1 MRIRY
6 ILVLPAILLL
16 AQLPPGAADEKPSN
30 LKPRLAVLVVFD
42 QMRGDYL
49 NRWEKLFGEGGF
61 RRLQKDGAWFQ
72 NCHYPYAYTLTA
84 PGHASLATGTSP
96 YKHGIIAND
105 WYDRATGKMIASVES
120 ERHRPVP
127 APPYTGKIIPGASP
141 QRRRRPTLSDSLLE
155 ATAGKGKVVSLS
167 LKDRAA
173 ILLAALRALCL
184 WFSTNAGTF
193 VSSTQYGDELPPWVT
208 EFNRGRMADRWFGR
222 DWTRLLPDLDYAR
235 YSGPDNVAAEGIG
248 FAQGRTFPHP
258 MTGGSSKIGRAYY
271 QAMTAS
277 PYGSELLLALAKKAI
292 DAERLG
298 QDDVPDLL
306 CLSFSS
312 TDLVGHCWGP
322 DSQEVLDITLHSDR
336 IMKELLD
343 YLDAK
348 VGKGRYIIG
357 VSADHG
363 VCPIPE
369 VARSQGKKAGRVP
382 PELFTSGA
390 AGFLQEKFANGRAR
404 LPWIEA
410 AVSNNIYLNRAVIAA
425 LGLKQPD
432 VEKELAAW
440 LSKQPGVQAAYSRT
454 QLGNAPI
461 AGDAIAESVRL
472 SFHPECSGDVLFVL
486 EPYHLVSPAVS
497 SPRMAAYRTTHG
509 SPHPYDTH
517 VPLLIYGPGIR
528 SGTHL
533 ERVMPQSMAA
543 ILARALGIR
552 PPRGAE
558 APVPDGLFD

>member
-1 MRIRY
+1 MRKTSSVL
-6 ILVLPAILLL
+6 LVFAVVLTLLPA
-16 AQLPPGAADEKPSN
+16 AASDEKPAN
-30 LKPRLAVLVVFD
+30 GKPRLAVLVVFD
-42 QMRGDYL
+42 QMRGDYVS
-49 NRWEKLFGEGGF
+49 RWEKLFGEGGF

-84 PGHASLATGTSP
+84 PGHASLSTGTSP

-105 WYDRATGKMIASVES
+105 WYDRATGKMIGAVQSD
-120 ERHRPVP
+120 RHRPVP
-127 APPYTGKIIPGASP
+127 PPPDTGKLIPGASP
-141 QRRRRPTLSDSLLE
+141 ERRRRPTLGDSLLE
-155 ATAGKGKVVSLS
+155 ATGGKGKVVSLS

-184 WFSTNAGTF
+184 WFSTNAGNF
-193 VSSTQYGDELPPWVT
+193 VSSTYYGDTLPSWVT

-222 DWTRLLPDLDYAR
+222 DWTRLVPELDYTR
-235 YSGPDNVAAEGIG
+235 FSGPDDVAAEGIG

-258 MTGGSSKIGRAYY
+258 MTGGSVKLGRAYY
-271 QAMTAS
+271 QAMTVS

-292 DAERLG
+292 DAEQLG
-298 QDDVPDLL
+298 QDDIPDLL

-322 DSQEVLDITLHSDR
+322 DSQEVLDVTLHSDR
-336 IMKELLD
+336 VVKELLD

-357 VSADHG
+357 VTADHG

-369 VARSQGKKAGRVP
+369 VARRQGKDAGRIS

-390 AGFLQEKFANGRAR
+390 NAFLQDKFGNGRGK

-410 AVSNNIYLNRAVIAA
+410 AVSNNIYLNRAVLAEQ
-425 LGLKQPD
+425 GLKQAD
-432 VEKELAAW
+432 VENELAAW
-440 LSKQPGVQAAYSRT
+440 LSKQPGIQAAYSRT
-454 QLGNAPI
+454 QLASGPI
-461 AGDAIAESVRL
+461 AGDAIAESVRR
-472 SFHPECSGDVLFVL
+472 SFHPECSGDVLFVPQ
-486 EPYHLVSPAVS
+486 PYHLVSPPIS

-517 VPLLIYGPGIR
+517 VPLLIYGPGVR
-528 SGTHL
+528 PGTHS
-533 ERVMPQSMAA
+533 ERVLPQSLPA
-543 ILARALGIR
+543 ILARALGV
-552 PPRGAE
+552 PPPKGAE
-558 APVPDGLFD
+558 APVPGGLFD